1 MENPFKNKFLL
12 DRKTAYIWQEY
23 TKMVPNSHNSFL
35 KMSETMEENG
45 FHYPENLFSVA
56 IIRFV
61 FKNWFPFI
69 SVTLS
74 ASRKICHV
82 GGFHNREIILLQLS
96 EWRIRSKIRFHETVK
111 KLSLAGVVASSGKKI
126 KGDGFN

>member
-1 MENPFKNKFLL
+1 
-12 DRKTAYIWQEY
+12 
-23 TKMVPNSHNSFL
+23 MVPNSHNSFL

-56 IIRFV
+56 RIRFV

-69 SVTLS
+69 SVALS

-82 GGFHNREIILLQLS
+82 DGFHNREIILLQLS
-96 EWRIRSKIRFHETVK
+96 E
-111 KLSLAGVVASSGKKI
+111 
-126 KGDGFN
+126 